1 MASSEKYQDL
11 DNSAAVD
18 INFGSEINS
27 PVSKK
32 MGFAGSTIGKAGGAI
47 GLRGNKS

>member
-1 MASSEKYQDL
+1 MVSSEKQKDL
-11 DNSAAVD
+11 DTSAAFD

-47 GLRGNKS
+47 G